1 MVFDVARTKEF
12 DPDAALQSA
21 LELFWRRG
29 YEATS
34 ITDLVEHLGIG
45 RGFHAP
51 RGIDRRDAVPCE
63 LVPVALRGRL
73 LPDAERGERG
83 SEAAR

>member
-1 MVFDVARTKEF
+1 MIAELVIGFLVGIVIAVPVWIVA
-12 DPDAALQSA
+12 Q
-21 LELFWRRG
+21 
-29 YEATS
+29 
-34 ITDLVEHLGIG
+34 HLGVG

-73 LPDAERGERG
+73 LPGGDEAGERHERD
-83 SEAAR
+83 SKAAR

>member
-1 MVFDVARTKEF
+1 MIAELVIGFIVGIVIAVPVWIVA
-12 DPDAALQSA
+12 Q
-21 LELFWRRG
+21 
-29 YEATS
+29 
-34 ITDLVEHLGIG
+34 HLGID

-73 LPDAERGERG
+73 LPGAGGDEGDEGDQRGKRD
-83 SEAAR
+83 SKAAR

>member
-1 MVFDVARTKEF
+1 MIAELVIGFLVGIVIAVPVWIVA
-12 DPDAALQSA
+12 Q
-21 LELFWRRG
+21 
-29 YEATS
+29 
-34 ITDLVEHLGIG
+34 HLGIG

-73 LPDAERGERG
+73 LPGVGGA
-83 SEAAR
+83 EAADADEADTRDSKAAR

>member
-1 MVFDVARTKEF
+1 MIAELVIGFVAGIAIAV
-12 DPDAALQSA
+12 PVWIVAQ
-21 LELFWRRG
+21 
-29 YEATS
+29 
-34 ITDLVEHLGIG
+34 HLGIG

-73 LPDAERGERG
+73 LPGAEREERD

>member
-1 MVFDVARTKEF
+1 MIAELVIGFIVGIVIAVPVWIVA
-12 DPDAALQSA
+12 Q
-21 LELFWRRG
+21 
-29 YEATS
+29 
-34 ITDLVEHLGIG
+34 HLGIG

-73 LPDAERGERG
+73 LPGVGGDEADEGDKRGKRDN
-83 SEAAR
+83 EAAR

>member
-1 MVFDVARTKEF
+1 MIAELVIGFIVGIAIAVPVWIVA
-12 DPDAALQSA
+12 Q
-21 LELFWRRG
+21 
-29 YEATS
+29 
-34 ITDLVEHLGIG
+34 HLGIG

-73 LPDAERGERG
+73 LPGVGDDEGDEGDKRGKRD
-83 SEAAR
+83 SKAAR

>member
-1 MVFDVARTKEF
+1 MIAELVIGFVVGIAIAVPVWIVA
-12 DPDAALQSA
+12 Q
-21 LELFWRRG
+21 
-29 YEATS
+29 
-34 ITDLVEHLGIG
+34 HLGIG

-73 LPDAERGERG
+73 LPGAEREERD

>member
-1 MVFDVARTKEF
+1 MIAELVIGFIVGIAIAVPVWIVA
-12 DPDAALQSA
+12 Q
-21 LELFWRRG
+21 
-29 YEATS
+29 
-34 ITDLVEHLGIG
+34 HLGIG

-73 LPDAERGERG
+73 LPGVEHTGRDSRDDK
-83 SEAAR
+83 AAR

>member
-1 MVFDVARTKEF
+1 MIAELVIGFVVGIAIAVPVWIVA
-12 DPDAALQSA
+12 Q
-21 LELFWRRG
+21 
-29 YEATS
+29 
-34 ITDLVEHLGIG
+34 HLGIG

-73 LPDAERGERG
+73 LPDAERGGHDERQG
-83 SEAAR
+83 EAAR

>member
-1 MVFDVARTKEF
+1 MIAELVIGFIVGIAIAVPVWIVA
-12 DPDAALQSA
+12 Q
-21 LELFWRRG
+21 
-29 YEATS
+29 
-34 ITDLVEHLGIG
+34 HLGIG

-73 LPDAERGERG
+73 LPGVEQNGRDGRDGHDDK
-83 SEAAR
+83 AAR

>member
-1 MVFDVARTKEF
+1 MIV
-12 DPDAALQSA
+12 
-21 LELFWRRG
+21 ELVIGFVVGIVIAVPVWII
-29 YEATS
+29 AQ
-34 ITDLVEHLGIG
+34 HLGIG

-73 LPDAERGERG
+73 LPGVDAADADEAGTRN
-83 SEAAR
+83 SKAAR

>member
-1 MVFDVARTKEF
+1 MIAELVIGFVVGIAIAVPVWIVA
-12 DPDAALQSA
+12 Q
-21 LELFWRRG
+21 
-29 YEATS
+29 
-34 ITDLVEHLGIG
+34 HLGIG

-83 SEAAR
+83 GHDERQGEAAR

>member
-1 MVFDVARTKEF
+1 MIAELVIGFIVGIAIAVPVWIVA
-12 DPDAALQSA
+12 Q
-21 LELFWRRG
+21 
-29 YEATS
+29 
-34 ITDLVEHLGIG
+34 HLGIG

-73 LPDAERGERG
+73 LPGAGGDEGDHADEPHPRD
-83 SEAAR
+83 SKAAR

>member
-1 MVFDVARTKEF
+1 MIAELVIGFIVGVAIAV
-12 DPDAALQSA
+12 PVWIVAQ
-21 LELFWRRG
+21 
-29 YEATS
+29 
-34 ITDLVEHLGIG
+34 HLGIG

-73 LPDAERGERG
+73 LPDVGGEEADERHERHERD
-83 SEAAR
+83 SKAAR